1 VKSDRVT
8 AIARQD
14 RKIRRRTMGRLFGK
28 KNEQIELTVRGM
40 TCGHCEMRV
49 TKALSGVDGVRKA
62 EVNRER
68 EQAVVTVDPKAEV
81 AVESLVAAV
90 EAVGYQA
97 EPAGE

>member
-1 VKSDRVT
+1 
-8 AIARQD
+8 
-14 RKIRRRTMGRLFGK
+14 
-28 KNEQIELTVRGM
+28 
-40 TCGHCEMRV
+40 
-49 TKALSGVDGVRKA
+49 
-62 EVNRER
+62 VNRER